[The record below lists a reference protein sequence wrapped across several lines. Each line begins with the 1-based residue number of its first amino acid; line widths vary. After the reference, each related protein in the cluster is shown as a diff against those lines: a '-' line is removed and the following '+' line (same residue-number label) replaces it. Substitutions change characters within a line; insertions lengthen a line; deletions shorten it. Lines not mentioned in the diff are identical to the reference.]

1 MNTSRT
7 MLAAAA
13 MAAMLS
19 PPAHAA
25 MPPSPIRHVLLVSVD
40 GMHATD
46 LDHYIHRHPH
56 STLAGLAAHGVEYLD
71 AHTVVPADSFPG
83 LLGIMTG
90 GTPAAT
96 GVYYDVSY
104 DRSLSGTAADC
115 RAGRTGT
122 TVAFD
127 EAADG
132 PLDGHGRRTL
142 DASRLPH
149 RPGSCTPVYPHDYLR
164 SNTVFNVIHAAG
176 GHTAWIDKH
185 PVYEILNGPDGH
197 GIDDLYTPEIGGDY
211 EGEHVKPADH
221 ITGSVRRTERYDAM
235 KAGAVLDQIAGW
247 NHDHTRRAP
256 VPSLF
261 GMNMQAVNVAQK
273 LAGYATADGT
283 PSAML
288 DAAIGHCDVLLGQMV
303 TALRKHHLLHSTLL
317 VITAKHG
324 NAPIDRRRL
333 QHVDKKALRDT
344 IERAVPGSLAQ
355 LTTDQGALIWLH
367 DPAATQRVAAAL
379 RAASRSL
386 AIREVLDGPA
396 LARLFPAPAHDTR
409 VPDLVVIPDTG
420 VIYGKSGDSKLAE
433 HGGYDDDDTH
443 VALLLSNPQLPHA
456 GERVAAA
463 VHTTQLAPSVLQ
475 ALRLSPQG
483 LDAVRSQHT
492 RDLPGIDW
500 KRL

>member
-1 MNTSRT
+1 MNTPRT
-7 MLAAAA
+7 LLAAAV

-19 PPAHAA
+19 PPAHAV

-46 LDHYIHRHPH
+46 LDHYIRRHPR

-104 DRSLSGTAADC
+104 DRSLSATEADC
-115 RAGRTGT
+115 RAGRQGT

-132 PLDGHGRRTL
+132 PPDAHGRRTL
-142 DASRLPH
+142 DASRLPR
-149 RPGSCTPVYPHDYLR
+149 RPGSCAPVYPHEYLR
-164 SNTVFNVIHAAG
+164 SNTVFDVVHAAG

-185 PVYEILNGPDGH
+185 PVYEILGGPDGQ

-211 EGEHVKPADH
+211 EGARSRPVDH

-235 KAGAVLDQIAGW
+235 KAGALLDQIAGW
-247 NHDHTRRAP
+247 NHDHTHRAP
-256 VPSLF
+256 VPALF
-261 GMNMQAVNVAQK
+261 GMNLQAVNVAQK
-273 LAGYATADGT
+273 LAGYAAADGT
-283 PSAML
+283 PSATL
-288 DAAIGHCDVLLGQMV
+288 DAAIGHCDALLGQLV
-303 TALRKHHLLHSTLL
+303 TALRQRRLLDSTLL

-333 QHVDKKALRDT
+333 RHVDKKALRET
-344 IERAVPGSLAQ
+344 IERAAPGALAQ
-355 LTTDQGALIWLH
+355 LTTDQGALVWLR
-367 DPAATQRVAAAL
+367 DPAATPRVAAAL

-386 AIREVLDGPA
+386 AIREVLDGAA
-396 LARLFPAPAHDTR
+396 LARLFPVPAHDSR
-409 VPDLVVIPDTG
+409 VPDLVVIPRAG
-420 VIYGKSGDSKLAE
+420 VIYGKSGDAKLAE

-443 VALLLSNPQLPHA
+443 VALLLSNPHLPHA

-463 VHTTQLAPSVLQ
+463 VGTTQLAPSVLQ
-475 ALRLSPQG
+475 ALRLSPQD
-483 LDAVRSQHT
+483 LDAVREQHT